1 MSLFVVTSYG
11 DSNKISLLKDPRL
24 IAAKHRTDTVIAE
37 IIEMIVKEKAF
48 FLILNINE
56 EVKITSFTVTFPLLN
71 DLIIFNI
78 RDTELLKRNRL
89 RSQLKIK

>member
-78 RDTELLKRNRL
+78 RDTELLK
-89 RSQLKIK
+89 KK